1 VRFLGVNFSPMFFS
15 SLLQGVPR
23 TIALDSNTGV
33 NLIQWPIEEIDSLRG
48 PKVSQTDVKLDAGA
62 VMEVKGA
69 AGDQVR
75 KKKKSSDCSMD
86 FLTSHLPS
94 QFSAINS
101 LR

>member
-1 VRFLGVNFSPMFFS
+1 MFFP

-33 NLIQWPIEEIDSLRG
+33 NLIQLPIEEIDSLRG
-48 PKVSQTDVKLDAGA
+48 SKVSQTDVKLDAGA

-75 KKKKSSDCSMD
+75 KKEKEVQIVQRTFSHPIFHLN
-86 FLTSHLPS
+86 FLL
-94 QFSAINS
+94 
-101 LR
+101 

>member
-1 VRFLGVNFSPMFFS
+1 MFCP

-75 KKKKSSDCSMD
+75 KKGKKVQNVQRTFSHPIFHLN
-86 FLTSHLPS
+86 FLL
-94 QFSAINS
+94 
-101 LR
+101 